1 LGFSLTRAPGA
12 TQTSCSLARGD
23 DVISRLSG
31 TLAARDDERL
41 VVDVAG
47 VGYDVAVPLST
58 FHRLPALG
66 QPLTLE
72 VVMVVRED
80 ALLLY
85 GFLTAREKTLF
96 TRLVAV
102 SGVGPR
108 MALAVV
114 GQDRIDEVVAAIV
127 GGRTA
132 ALVAAPGI
140 GKKTAERIILEL
152 RDKLDDLRR
161 PAGSPGSPVPA
172 SSAREDALSALANLG
187 YRRAEAADAVDEAL
201 AAGAKGVEDL
211 IKRALSALA
220 R

>member
-1 LGFSLTRAPGA
+1 MTRAPGA
-12 TQTSCSLARGD
+12 TQTSSSLARGD

-85 GFLTAREKTLF
+85 GFLTAR
-96 TRLVAV
+96 A
-102 SGVGPR
+102 
-108 MALAVV
+108 
-114 GQDRIDEVVAAIV
+114 
-127 GGRTA
+127 
-132 ALVAAPGI
+132 
-140 GKKTAERIILEL
+140 
-152 RDKLDDLRR
+152 
-161 PAGSPGSPVPA
+161 
-172 SSAREDALSALANLG
+172 
-187 YRRAEAADAVDEAL
+187 
-201 AAGAKGVEDL
+201 
-211 IKRALSALA
+211 
-220 R
+220 